1 MNPQL
6 FLAFLV
12 VAGALACTPGVDWA
26 YSITAGLRQRSF
38 VPAVAGL
45 CGGYVLHTVLMV
57 AGLAA
62 LLAGMPG
69 VLGWMTVAG
78 AGLPAVAGLQHHPVL
93 ARRHLQPPADARSR
107 EHRPA
112 NQFRTFLQGMGTS
125 GINPKGLLFYVALV
139 PQFVSPEASLP
150 VPVQSGLLGLT
161 FVLLAGARLHL
172 RGAARP
178 ETAALPP
185 GAARKVTLASGII
198 MMALGMVLLSEQLI
212 PVVAGSP
219 GSSACRRLTRD
230 LSDPAFHEP
239 LSEGRGPPVRC
250 EPDDPEVLVAGPV
263 PQIRGAPLDK
273 GQVAVRAQ
281 QLPLEGPLLG
291 LIRARPAS
299 APRSVRARAT
309 GPGRRAGWH
318 RRRPR

>member
-26 YSITAGLRQRSF
+26 YSIAAGLKQRSF

-45 CGGYVLHTVLMV
+45 CGGYVLHTVLLV

-62 LLAGMPG
+62 LLTGVPG
-69 VLGWMTVAG
+69 VLGWLTVAG
-78 AGLPAVAGLQHHPVL
+78 AAYLLWLGLSTI
-93 ARRHLQPPADARSR
+93 RSWR
-107 EHRPA
+107 GASFGTAEVRAPA

-161 FVLLAGARLHL
+161 FVLLVAVVYTGVALLSRKLLHS
-172 RGAARP
+172 R
-178 ETAALPP
+178 P

-198 MMALGMVLLSEQLI
+198 MVALGAVLLSEQL
-212 PVVAGSP
+212 V
-219 GSSACRRLTRD
+219 
-230 LSDPAFHEP
+230 
-239 LSEGRGPPVRC
+239 
-250 EPDDPEVLVAGPV
+250 
-263 PQIRGAPLDK
+263 
-273 GQVAVRAQ
+273 
-281 QLPLEGPLLG
+281 PLLG
-291 LIRARPAS
+291 HAL
-299 APRSVRARAT
+299 PR
-309 GPGRRAGWH
+309 G
-318 RRRPR
+318 